1 MGASYSA
8 EDIALQCIKYGAKRV
23 ICTWRSKPMG
33 FNWPDTIE
41 ERPLVQKFEGKT
53 AFFKDGS
60 KHDVDVVMFCTGYL
74 HSYPFLRCNNLNK
87 AKMTYRCDSNDRDDR
102 DDGDDQDDQDD

>member
-60 KHDVDVVMFCTGYL
+60 KHNVDVVMFCTGYL
-74 HSYPFLRCNNLNK
+74 HSYPFLR
-87 AKMTYRCDSNDRDDR
+87 
-102 DDGDDQDDQDD
+102 

>member
-1 MGASYSA
+1 
-8 EDIALQCIKYGAKRV
+8 
-23 ICTWRSKPMG
+23 MG

-74 HSYPFLRCNNLNK
+74 HSYPFLR
-87 AKMTYRCDSNDRDDR
+87 
-102 DDGDDQDDQDD
+102 